1 MARAPFVAAVLA
13 ILAVGLIGLLG
24 LNTALAQDSFRLHRL
39 QVSNKDLA
47 DREQV
52 LRAEVDRLQ
61 APAALAALA
70 QAQGMVPGGPPV
82 FLRLPDGVVLGE
94 PVPAAAAPAGTQP
107 AGPDVPRPDA
117 PAALTAQPPAGKP
130 SAVQPPAV
138 QPPAVQPSAV
148 PPAVQPSTV
157 KPSAVKPSV
166 TPSPRA
172 TP

>member
-117 PAALTAQPPAGKP
+117 SAAPTAQPPASKP
-130 SAVQPPAV
+130 VAVPPVVQPPAV
-138 QPPAVQPSAV
+138 KPPAVQPSAV
-148 PPAVQPSTV
+148 
-157 KPSAVKPSV
+157 KPSAA
-166 TPSPRA
+166 PSPRA

>member
-117 PAALTAQPPAGKP
+117 SAAPTAQPPASKP
-130 SAVQPPAV
+130 SVQPS
-138 QPPAVQPSAV
+138 AVQPSAV
-148 PPAVQPSTV
+148 KPSAVPPAV
-157 KPSAVKPSV
+157 KPSAVKPSA

>member
-1 MARAPFVAAVLA
+1 VARAPFVAAVLA

-117 PAALTAQPPAGKP
+117 SAAPTAQPPASKPSVQP
-130 SAVQPPAV
+130 SAVQPSAV
-138 QPPAVQPSAV
+138 KPSAV
-148 PPAVQPSTV
+148 PPAV
-157 KPSAVKPSV
+157 KPSAAKPSA